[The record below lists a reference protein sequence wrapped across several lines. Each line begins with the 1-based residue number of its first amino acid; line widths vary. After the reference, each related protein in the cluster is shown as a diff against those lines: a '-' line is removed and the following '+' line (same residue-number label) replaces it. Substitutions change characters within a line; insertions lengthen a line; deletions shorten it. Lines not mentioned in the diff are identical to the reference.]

1 MSVGWDQWL
10 PMWAW
15 NHLTARCH
23 FFGLQYE
30 ELQVTAGKHGDN
42 LRDTKN
48 EISELTR
55 TVQRLQGE
63 VDAARKQVSLWLG
76 GLRVRPPS

>member
-1 MSVGWDQWL
+1 MRVGLGQL
-10 PMWAW
+10 VIQEGLE
-15 NHLTARCH
+15 LTGHCH

-30 ELQVTAGKHGDN
+30 ELQVTAGKHGDS

-48 EISELTR
+48 EIAELTR

-63 VDAARKQVSLWLG
+63 VDAVKKQVSLW
-76 GLRVRPPS
+76 